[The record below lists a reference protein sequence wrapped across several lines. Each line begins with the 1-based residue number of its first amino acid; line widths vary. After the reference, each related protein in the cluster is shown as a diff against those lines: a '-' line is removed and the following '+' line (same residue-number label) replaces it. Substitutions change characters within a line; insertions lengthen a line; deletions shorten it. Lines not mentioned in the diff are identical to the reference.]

1 MKEYF
6 LKVIVHVN
14 CLWTEQ
20 IRSVLLRWLYHYR
33 GILSLQLELLLRQTQ
48 KLNLVHSNWRQLT
61 EKQKVES

>member
-33 GILSLQLELLLRQTQ
+33 GILSLQTGTTIMADT
-48 KLNLVHSNWRQLT
+48 KAKFSP
-61 EKQKVES
+61 S